1 MDNYGG
7 HIHYVID
14 GYKPLAW
21 AIPLEIDG
29 FPVKKLEGRHD
40 YTDTLDAF
48 FRKINLRTAIS
59 YNQQMKML

>member
-1 MDNYGG
+1 
-7 HIHYVID
+7 VID

-59 YNQQMKML
+59 YNQQMKIL